1 MSSTAA
7 EEVPGEQSADDEQ
20 QQQYEPEP
28 PVALGRRPCRLG
40 DLLLRDGGGGGEES
54 PDQLVDAARTC
65 AASARTVD
73 PVEPRRLLVRGEG
86 REPVARLWGTIERR
100 CDVGRKLS
108 ASCHRPLLPVRG
120 RTNRQSQADFLP
132 MLAAP
137 PTPLICIDPG
147 HGTIPAIGRQTEPI
161 GPGSSQLK
169 IKDGGGTAGEAP
181 VALAIALKTRALL
194 KGDGYR
200 VAMTRTGRTYA
211 GGNIERARFCNVRH
225 AALMIRIHA
234 DGSTDRSL
242 HGVKTLVP
250 ALHRGWTDDIYA
262 SSIRAAR
269 KVQSAVVRQT
279 RALDLGLVQRSD
291 LTGFNWAN
299 VPAVLVEC
307 GFMTNPAEA
316 RLLRSNAYQL
326 KIARGLTAGAEAF
339 APL

>member
-1 MSSTAA
+1 
-7 EEVPGEQSADDEQ
+7 
-20 QQQYEPEP
+20 
-28 PVALGRRPCRLG
+28 
-40 DLLLRDGGGGGEES
+40 
-54 PDQLVDAARTC
+54 
-65 AASARTVD
+65 
-73 PVEPRRLLVRGEG
+73 
-86 REPVARLWGTIERR
+86 
-100 CDVGRKLS
+100 
-108 ASCHRPLLPVRG
+108 
-120 RTNRQSQADFLP
+120 

-147 HGTIPAIGRQTEPI
+147 HGTIPAIGQQTEPI
-161 GPGSSQLK
+161 GPGSAQLK

-211 GGNIERARFCNVRH
+211 GGNIERAQFCNVRH

-262 SSIRAAR
+262 SSVRAAR

-279 RALDLGLVQRSD
+279 RALDLGLLQRSD

-299 VPAVLVEC
+299 VPAILVEC

-326 KIARGLTAGAEAF
+326 KIARGLTAGAKAF

>member
-1 MSSTAA
+1 
-7 EEVPGEQSADDEQ
+7 
-20 QQQYEPEP
+20 
-28 PVALGRRPCRLG
+28 
-40 DLLLRDGGGGGEES
+40 
-54 PDQLVDAARTC
+54 
-65 AASARTVD
+65 
-73 PVEPRRLLVRGEG
+73 
-86 REPVARLWGTIERR
+86 
-100 CDVGRKLS
+100 
-108 ASCHRPLLPVRG
+108 
-120 RTNRQSQADFLP
+120 

-169 IKDGGGTAGEAP
+169 IKDGGGTTGEAP

-234 DGSTDRSL
+234 DGSTDRSQ

-250 ALHRGWTDDIYA
+250 ALHRGWTDDIY
-262 SSIRAAR
+262 SSSVRAAR

-279 RALDLGLVQRSD
+279 RAVDLGLVQRSD

-307 GFMTNPAEA
+307 GFMTNPDEA